1 MPQLCFEVANAKNNP
16 FIALTFSESPEFADR
31 LGDATT
37 EKFERDLPLY
47 FTLTKSTNCV
57 GPDYI
62 RGGFKYLTVFM
73 PIDGSPRDGFDGFWH
88 RGMSPPLT
96 EQNSWLEQLWFKT
109 QKYLGLGSADDNRGN
124 IVNNGDHGNH
134 RQHGKHRKRRAS
146 ITKIWVNFIAFP
158 SNPIQ

>member
-1 MPQLCFEVANAKNNP
+1 
-16 FIALTFSESPEFADR
+16 
-31 LGDATT
+31 
-37 EKFERDLPLY
+37 
-47 FTLTKSTNCV
+47 
-57 GPDYI
+57 
-62 RGGFKYLTVFM
+62 M

-88 RGMSPPLT
+88 RGMSPPLR

-146 ITKIWVNFIAFP
+146 ITKIWVNCTAFR
-158 SNPIQ
+158 SNPNPRAYTGYFESSSTMLNRIWYAGAYTLQLSTLNPAEGSALIDYNRPWDGNKSPTGSWDQFYNRQRQCCYD